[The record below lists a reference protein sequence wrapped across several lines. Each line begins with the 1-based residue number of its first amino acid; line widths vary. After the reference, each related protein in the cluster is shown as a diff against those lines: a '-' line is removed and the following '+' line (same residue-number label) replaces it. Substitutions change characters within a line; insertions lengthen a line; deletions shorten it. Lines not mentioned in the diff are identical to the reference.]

1 MHKVIAFP
9 KHRFALVACHGAGDA
24 LANIQFGGMA
34 LPLEPVA
41 WGLAAASDFGS
52 AVSRSQRYLTAT
64 FTASVMVT
72 PISAANSR
80 ANRQVSSFPMYRL
93 LGVLAINYFIGRYRD
108 LGHSG
113 TR

>member
-1 MHKVIAFP
+1 
-9 KHRFALVACHGAGDA
+9 
-24 LANIQFGGMA
+24 
-34 LPLEPVA
+34 
-41 WGLAAASDFGS
+41 
-52 AVSRSQRYLTAT
+52 
-64 FTASVMVT
+64 MVT